1 VKVVV
6 TVTGLRRMMWRI
18 VGLLEL
24 EMVDGNGVW
33 VMVSEGE
40 G

>member
-1 VKVVV
+1 MIV
-6 TVTGLRRMMWRI
+6 TVTGLRRMMMRI
-18 VGLLEL
+18 VGLLKL